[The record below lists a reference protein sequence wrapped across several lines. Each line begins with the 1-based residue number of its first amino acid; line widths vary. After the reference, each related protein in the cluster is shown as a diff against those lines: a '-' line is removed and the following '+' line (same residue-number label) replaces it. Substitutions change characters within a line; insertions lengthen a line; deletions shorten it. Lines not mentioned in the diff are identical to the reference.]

1 MSLSSVTNESARHL
15 EVTASHVL
23 SIHETHVLP
32 TALKLSVVKHQ
43 AHGLM
48 PAKSTHHAMA
58 KPYVD
63 LHRGDHHRE

>member
-23 SIHETHVLP
+23 SVHETHVLP
-32 TALKLSVVKHQ
+32 TALKLSVVKHK

-48 PAKSTHHAMA
+48 PSKTTHHAMA
-58 KPYVD
+58 RPYAD